1 MRAKIQVG
9 DLITFA
15 ARRSTDPTHNRSDEY
30 GIYLGTKAR
39 LPDPGEH
46 RRSGRASNWH
56 MILVDGKIKL
66 LHKKYLTDDRIN
78 VLSSLGVNF

>member
-1 MRAKIQVG
+1 
-9 DLITFA
+9 
-15 ARRSTDPTHNRSDEY
+15 
-30 GIYLGTKAR
+30 
-39 LPDPGEH
+39 
-46 RRSGRASNWH
+46 